1 MQKITG
7 EGVGAVGSGEGD
19 RAPRD
24 RRITCTDS
32 KSGIRTAVQGEAR
45 DQYGVAGAPG

>member
-7 EGVGAVGSGEGD
+7 EGAGAVGSGIGD

-24 RRITCTDS
+24 RRITGTGS
-32 KSGIRTAVQGEAR
+32 KRGLSTAVQGEDR

>member
-7 EGVGAVGSGEGD
+7 EGVGAVESGEGD

-24 RRITCTDS
+24 RRITWTDS
-32 KSGIRTAVQGEAR
+32 KSGIRMAVQGEDR
-45 DQYGVAGAPG
+45 DLYGMAGAPG